1 MDYGRICK
9 INKKTREKNSAYRL
23 TVKTLLKQL
32 YLRKSAILQIFFCL
46 FILSNYERQPSL
58 AY

>member
-23 TVKTLLKQL
+23 TVKTLLKQ
-32 YLRKSAILQIFFCL
+32 
-46 FILSNYERQPSL
+46 
-58 AY
+58 